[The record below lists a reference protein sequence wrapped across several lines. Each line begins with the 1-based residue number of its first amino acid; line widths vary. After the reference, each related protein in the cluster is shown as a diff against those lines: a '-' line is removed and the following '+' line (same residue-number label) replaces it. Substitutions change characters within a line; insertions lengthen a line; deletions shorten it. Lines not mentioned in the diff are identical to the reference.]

1 MKEYTGLT
9 VNVYKTIKAGEDDT
23 NEEGIYAEL
32 NILVSE
38 TKYEIS
44 NARDVVRTRQVDEI
58 EIMISADGARRMAE
72 SLLDVAAR
80 MKEATKKE
88 KEKDK
93 AYNEWMKE
101 D

>member
-9 VNVYKTIKAGEDDT
+9 SNVYKTIKTGEDDT

-44 NARDVVRTRQVDEI
+44 NARDVTRTRQVDEI
-58 EIMISADGARRMAE
+58 EIMISTEGVRRMAKY
-72 SLLDVAAR
+72 LLDLVAR
-80 MKEATKKE
+80 MEMVTKRE
-88 KEKDK
+88 SDKDK
-93 AYNEWMKE
+93 VYDEYEE